1 MRQIAMPTVPIN
13 YAAVLA
19 DLEAKRVQLDSA
31 IAAMKVIMGQ
41 TGTMAATL
49 APVPRIA
56 SLSQVPPRAFAG
68 LSISAAVRKLLE
80 MMQCRLTIRQIMQ
93 GLQAGGLKPSKYRNV
108 YAIMRQRESD
118 KADVIKVN
126 AKWGLAEWNP
136 ELPPRSTLIIP
147 KKQKRN
153 S

>member
-1 MRQIAMPTVPIN
+1 MPEITMPAVPIN

-19 DLEAKRVQLDSA
+19 DLEAKRVQLDLA
-31 IAAMKVIMGQ
+31 IAAMKVLMEQ
-41 TGTMAATL
+41 TGIMAAT
-49 APVPRIA
+49 APPVPRIA
-56 SLSQVPPRAFAG
+56 GLSEVPPRVFVG
-68 LSISAAVRKLLE
+68 LSISAAVRNLLE
-80 MMQCRLTIRQIMQ
+80 MMQRRMTIREIMQ

-136 ELPPRSTLIIP
+136 ELPPRSNLIIG
-147 KKQKRN
+147 KKQK